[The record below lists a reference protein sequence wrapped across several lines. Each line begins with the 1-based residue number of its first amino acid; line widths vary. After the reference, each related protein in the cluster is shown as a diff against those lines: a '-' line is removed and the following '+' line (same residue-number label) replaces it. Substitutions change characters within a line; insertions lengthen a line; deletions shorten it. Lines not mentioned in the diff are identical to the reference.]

1 MIVKSP
7 QSRIELVTRPGRELA
22 RGRLTFGRDV
32 RRNFK
37 PSRRKRSLTGRSGAE
52 VQATK
57 EDQVK
62 WKNQLSIATP
72 IIGLGNKADHLV
84 LWRLSV
90 LPNKRQNVCWDFP
103 SQKVSV
109 KTRFNNKLI

>member
-57 EDQVK
+57 EDQVR

-84 LWRLSV
+84 LWSLSV
-90 LPNKRQNVCWDFP
+90 YQIRGKMFAGIFP
-103 SQKVSV
+103 LRRNPSRPGSIKS
-109 KTRFNNKLI
+109 

>member
-1 MIVKSP
+1 MKSP

-57 EDQVK
+57 EDQVR

-72 IIGLGNKADHLV
+72 IIGLGNKADHL
-84 LWRLSV
+84 SINESKC
-90 LPNKRQNVCWDFP
+90 LPNKRQNVCWDFL
-103 SQKVSV
+103 SQKESV
-109 KTRFNNKLI
+109 KTRFNKS